1 VRSVE
6 DGTRGYMLFQMM
18 KEAIMTTPLVL
29 ETNLEGLNPPKRGKV
44 RDIYD
49 LGETLLII
57 ATDRISAFDVVLPNA
72 VPEKGRVLTQ
82 ISKYWFAQTE
92 RIVKNHVISTAIK
105 DFPPACKPHAAILEG
120 RSMLVKKTQPLPVE
134 CVVRGYLTG
143 SGLKEYK
150 LTGSV
155 SGVKL
160 PAGLT
165 EASRL
170 PEPIF
175 TPSTKAETGAHD
187 ENIDF
192 DTVVKLVGKETAE
205 KIKSY
210 TISIYKK
217 ACEIAEPKGI
227 IIADTKLE
235 FGISDGEVIL
245 IDEVLTPDSSR
256 FWPRNDYKV
265 GVSQKSFD
273 KQLVRDY
280 LLSLVWNQ
288 KPPAPVL
295 PDEVVKKT
303 SEKYLEVLRMLA
315 G

>member
-1 VRSVE
+1 
-6 DGTRGYMLFQMM
+6 M
-18 KEAIMTTPLVL
+18 KTPLVL
-29 ETNLEGLNPPKRGKV
+29 ETNLAGLQPPKRGKV

-49 LGETLLII
+49 LGDTLLIV

-82 ISKYWFAQTE
+82 ISKFWFAQTE
-92 RIVKNHVISTAIK
+92 KIVKNHLISTDVR
-105 DFPPACKPHAAILEG
+105 DFPASCRPHAMLLEG
-120 RSMLVKKTQPLPVE
+120 RSMLVRKSQPLPVE
-134 CVVRGYLTG
+134 CIVRGYLTG
-143 SGLKEYK
+143 SGLKEYRS
-150 LTGSV
+150 TGSV
-155 SGVKL
+155 SGIKL

-175 TPSTKAETGAHD
+175 TPSTKEEVGEHD
-187 ENIDF
+187 VNIDF
-192 DTVVKLVGKETAE
+192 DTVVKLVGKDTAG
-205 KIKSY
+205 KIKAS
-210 TISIYKK
+210 TLAVYKK

-235 FGISDGEVIL
+235 FGIYNGEVIL

-256 FWPRNDYKV
+256 FWPMSGYRV
-265 GVSQKSFD
+265 GVAQKSFD
-273 KQLVRDY
+273 KQFVRDY
-280 LLSLVWNQ
+280 LLSLSWDQ

-295 PDEVVKKT
+295 PDDVVKKT
-303 SEKYLEVLRMLA
+303 SEKYLEVLGLLA

>member
-1 VRSVE
+1 
-6 DGTRGYMLFQMM
+6 M
-18 KEAIMTTPLVL
+18 KEVKMTTPLVL
-29 ETNLEGLNPPKRGKV
+29 ETNLEGMEPPRRGKV

-49 LGETLLII
+49 LGDKLLIV

-105 DFPPACKPHAAILEG
+105 DFPPVCKPHAAILEG
-120 RSMLVKKTQPLPVE
+120 RSMLVKKTQALPVE

-155 SGVKL
+155 SGIKL

-165 EASRL
+165 DASRL

-175 TPSTKAETGAHD
+175 TPSTKAEVGAHD

-192 DTVVKLVGKETAE
+192 DTAVKLVGKETAE

-235 FGISDGEVIL
+235 FGIHQGEVIL

-256 FWPRNDYKV
+256 FWPRNGYKV
-265 GVSQKSFD
+265 GVAQKSFD
-273 KQLVRDY
+273 KQFVRDY
-280 LLSLVWNQ
+280 LLSLAWNQ
-288 KPPAPVL
+288 QPPAPVL
-295 PDEVVKKT
+295 PDDVVMRT
-303 SEKYLEVLRMLA
+303 SEKYLEVLRMLTA
-315 G
+315 

>member
-1 VRSVE
+1 MR
-6 DGTRGYMLFQMM
+6 
-18 KEAIMTTPLVL
+18 TPLVL
-29 ETNLEGLNPPKRGKV
+29 QTDLAGLKPPKRGKV

-49 LGETLLII
+49 LGETLLIV

-82 ISKYWFAQTE
+82 ISRFWFSKTSD
-92 RIVKNHVISTAIK
+92 IVRNHLISTDVK
-105 DFPPACKPHAAILEG
+105 DYPAECRQHAAVLEG
-120 RSMLVKKTQPLPVE
+120 RSMLVKKSQPLPVE
-134 CVVRGYLTG
+134 CIVRGYLSG

-150 LTGSV
+150 SSGSV
-155 SGVKL
+155 SGIKL
-160 PAGLT
+160 PAGLS

-175 TPSTKAETGAHD
+175 TPSTKAEVGEHD
-187 ENIDF
+187 LNIDF
-192 DTVVKLVGKETAE
+192 KSVASLVGKDVADTIM
-205 KIKSY
+205 KY
-210 TISIYKK
+210 TLAIYRR

-235 FGISDGEVIL
+235 FGMYDGDVIL

-256 FWPRNDYKV
+256 FWPKNGYREGAV
-265 GVSQKSFD
+265 QKSFD
-273 KQLVRDY
+273 KQFVRDY
-280 LLSLVWNQ
+280 LLSLNWNQ

-295 PDEVVKKT
+295 PDDVVQKT